1 MKKIIDIKEELII
14 PLKVLAVKQ
23 NKPLKNYIEDVFVA
37 IEKLSK
43 RVDGIDEFLTK
54 ATKDFKEDG
63 KEG

>member
-1 MKKIIDIKEELII
+1 MSHKKKHTTKERFAILENVSAQL
-14 PLKVLAVKQ
+14 
-23 NKPLKNYIEDVFVA
+23 FVA

-63 KEG
+63 KEGWWF

>member
-1 MKKIIDIKEELII
+1 MSHKKKHTTKERFAILENVSAQL
-14 PLKVLAVKQ
+14 
-23 NKPLKNYIEDVFVA
+23 FVA